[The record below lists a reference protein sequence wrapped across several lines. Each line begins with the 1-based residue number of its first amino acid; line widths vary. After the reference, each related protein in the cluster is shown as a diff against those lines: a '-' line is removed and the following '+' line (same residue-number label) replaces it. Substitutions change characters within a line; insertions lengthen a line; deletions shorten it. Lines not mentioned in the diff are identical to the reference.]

1 MVGFSP
7 GPQAVELLLSQ
18 DLPLCQKEISLIF
31 LESSVFLFSTLTLY
45 SKHIIANC
53 LISSIF
59 LNLKPYQFC
68 LIHLPLNLPDFL
80 LCQNYFNFNFN
91 LFVPFRSVS
100 IKTKTSKVKNNQS
113 GLLLIE
119 IK

>member
-1 MVGFSP
+1 MAGFSP

-45 SKHIIANC
+45 STHIIANC
-53 LISSIF
+53 LMSSVF

-80 LCQNYFNFNFN
+80 LCQNYFNFN

-100 IKTKTSKVKNNQS
+100 IKTKTLKVKNNQS